1 MKMQSL
7 NFQARPWHVDQMQ
20 CFHAFER
27 MSTQFQF
34 QPSPMVAGVWRLHR
48 WGLDKAGIVRW
59 IEETLDL
66 GITTFD
72 HADVYGGYT
81 VEALFG
87 QALKA
92 SPGLRHR
99 LQIVTKCGVKIVLP
113 SVPRTQSSPTTAR
126 MLIW

>member
-1 MKMQSL
+1 MLS
-7 NFQARPWHVDQMQ
+7 
-20 CFHAFER
+20 CFRANEHPVR
-27 MSTQFQF
+27 
-34 QPSPMVAGVWRLHR
+34 SPIVAGVWRLHR

-99 LQIVTKCGVKIVLP
+99 AADRHEMRHQDCL
-113 SVPRTQSSPTTAR
+113 S
-126 MLIW
+126 